1 MGKCKSTLRS
11 IFLINIIGAIF
22 FSFLINGYY
31 YRVFDKTIR
40 TKTIQENELQDKKVF
55 EAIDLELNSIVNI
68 GAIYL
73 ADKQNVPRDGFALDS
88 VKIRSMIESLN
99 KIVLT
104 FPAVV
109 GIDQYFPDHDLIITN
124 GQNFHFLYNEDPVDM
139 FLPWLNAYLDKN
151 SPSAFLSYGRN
162 RYPISQDEVV
172 TLVIKYPLF
181 AHSFD
186 QVMALH
192 MSPKLFTSYLS
203 QSEGTFLI
211 FDRNGTIVYQNADLP
226 SDISFFTLCDGSTE
240 FRSQIV
246 TIDNQNYYLA
256 SMPSNTLGL
265 TYVRIASASNVF
277 NRRAYTVNF
286 ILSSAFFLFQSL
298 VVMLFLAFRSDTVYS
313 RRLVNATQPLGFEN
327 KKKQKR
333 FDDALIDI
341 EDQFTSLHSKIES
354 SEPILLRNALR
365 LTLFGLNTSADYQEI
380 RSKLP
385 ESHILLLQVL
395 SANHMQATDFLS
407 TLPSSIHWLS
417 TTISHEY
424 VIVLNADGPEMDTIF
439 PLIEKCRSKHADVC
453 TVFASSIK
461 EMSEEN
467 LKTALE
473 ELEMIHSYRY
483 ILPVS
488 NTYFYDD
495 LTLAGRT
502 NMGELAKLVSTIES
516 SLRSEDL
523 VSFDETMKEIV
534 SACMGDVYTVE
545 YVKGIARDLVS
556 MLNQSFSEK
565 GIEPRGILG
574 YDLKDYCEHIPH
586 IQVMAEWY
594 RSSFLELTAYLNQK
608 REVYGKD
615 NIREKINELL
625 KNCDERELTLDFLA
639 DRLDLRADEL
649 SRAFKMFYGEN
660 FSDYLR
666 RTKIKRAKKLLEEGC
681 LVKDVAEMVGYST
694 AQYFIKVFKSETGET
709 PNQYKNRMEG

>member
-1 MGKCKSTLRS
+1 MKRS
-11 IFLINIIGAIF
+11 IWA
-22 FSFLINGYY
+22 
-31 YRVFDKTIR
+31 R
-40 TKTIQENELQDKKVF
+40 
-55 EAIDLELNSIVNI
+55 SIVNI

-211 FDRNGTIVYQNADLP
+211 FDRNGTIVYQNTDLP

-298 VVMLFLAFRSDTVYS
+298 VMLFLAFRSDTVYS
-313 RRLVNATQPLGFEN
+313 RASECDTASWFKN
-327 KKKQKR
+327 KKAKT
-333 FDDALIDI
+333 FDDALIELKI
-341 EDQFTSLHSKIES
+341 SL
-354 SEPILLRNALR
+354 
-365 LTLFGLNTSADYQEI
+365 
-380 RSKLP
+380 
-385 ESHILLLQVL
+385 
-395 SANHMQATDFLS
+395 QAC
-407 TLPSSIHWLS
+407 I
-417 TTISHEY
+417 
-424 VIVLNADGPEMDTIF
+424 
-439 PLIEKCRSKHADVC
+439 
-453 TVFASSIK
+453 
-461 EMSEEN
+461 
-467 LKTALE
+467 
-473 ELEMIHSYRY
+473 
-483 ILPVS
+483 
-488 NTYFYDD
+488 
-495 LTLAGRT
+495 
-502 NMGELAKLVSTIES
+502 AKLNLLNRFCSEMLFVS
-516 SLRSEDL
+516 R
-523 VSFDETMKEIV
+523 
-534 SACMGDVYTVE
+534 C
-545 YVKGIARDLVS
+545 
-556 MLNQSFSEK
+556 
-565 GIEPRGILG
+565 
-574 YDLKDYCEHIPH
+574 
-586 IQVMAEWY
+586 
-594 RSSFLELTAYLNQK
+594 
-608 REVYGKD
+608 
-615 NIREKINELL
+615 
-625 KNCDERELTLDFLA
+625 LD
-639 DRLDLRADEL
+639 
-649 SRAFKMFYGEN
+649 
-660 FSDYLR
+660 
-666 RTKIKRAKKLLEEGC
+666 
-681 LVKDVAEMVGYST
+681 
-694 AQYFIKVFKSETGET
+694 
-709 PNQYKNRMEG
+709 